1 MLRIAVVEDDAA
13 QSDRMKKHLQDFLA
27 DKERTYT
34 IDVYD
39 NAVDFL
45 DKYKN
50 PYDIVLMDIEMP
62 RMNGLEAAKKL
73 RAMDEMVILIFVT
86 KMSQFAINGYEVS
99 AIGYILKPVNAYSLY
114 VHMQKA
120 LNILSAN
127 TEKKI
132 VLQMKQGIVSF
143 STRKLIYIEVSGHKL
158 NYHLRG
164 EVHEA
169 YGKLTDEEEKL
180 KDYHFSR
187 CSSAF
192 LVNLAYVRAIIGNT
206 VYLSS
211 GAELP
216 VSRGMKKSFT
226 DAYIRYVGR

>member
-1 MLRIAVVEDDAA
+1 MLRIAVVEDDVA
-13 QSDRMKKHLQDFLA
+13 QSNRMKKYLEDFLA
-27 DKERTYT
+27 EQERPYT

-73 RAMDEMVILIFVT
+73 RAMDEMAVLIFVT

-120 LNILSAN
+120 LNIISAN

-158 NYHLRG
+158 NYHLRDDT
-164 EVHEA
+164 HEA

-187 CSSAF
+187 CSNAF
-192 LVNLAYVRAIIGNT
+192 LVNLAYVQAIIGNT

-211 GAELP
+211 GVELP
-216 VSRGMKKSFT
+216 VSRGMKKTFT
-226 DAYIRYVGR
+226 DAYIRYIGR